1 MHLTSKLQRTVQS
14 CCTRSLSLSISLNSL
29 IKQSRRTTLSS
40 LSLPSK
46 RCLSSTPTRMFA
58 LTPYRTEQPR
68 TFTHSKSLPRL
79 PVPPL
84 PATLDKYVT
93 SLRPFLLD
101 QAAREGE
108 NDHWVEKELDKR
120 KQLARDFENTLGK
133 TLQERLK
140 GKHTILFFSVIE
152 TLTSAK
158 LSRH

>member
-1 MHLTSKLQRTVQS
+1 MHLTSKLSRTLQAS
-14 CCTRSLSLSISLNSL
+14 TRLNSL
-29 IKQSRRTTLSS
+29 IKQSQPTLNSHN
-40 LSLPSK
+40 LPST
-46 RCLSSTPTRMFA
+46 RSLSSTPTRMFA

-101 QAAREGE
+101 QAAREGG
-108 NDHWVEKELDKR
+108 NDHWVESELEKR
-120 KQLARDFENTLGK
+120 RQLARDFEKTLGK

-140 GKHTILFFSVIE
+140 GKLIHSMSVE
-152 TLTSAK
+152 WGG
-158 LSRH
+158 